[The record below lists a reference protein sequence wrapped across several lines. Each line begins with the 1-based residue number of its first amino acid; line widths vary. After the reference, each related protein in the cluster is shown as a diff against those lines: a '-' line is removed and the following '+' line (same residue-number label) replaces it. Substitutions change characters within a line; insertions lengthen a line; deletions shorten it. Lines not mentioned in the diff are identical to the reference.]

1 MFIFW
6 ICTVKIYLII
16 IAQRRLDEE
25 KIIWN
30 KQKMTGDSNLNPQE
44 QMNKI

>member
-6 ICTVKIYLII
+6 ICTAKIYLII

-30 KQKMTGDSNLNPQE
+30 KKMTADSNLNPQE